1 MATNT
6 FDLSSLGLE
15 AGIHSVQVRAK
26 AKGYADSSLSEAVSY
41 TVGAVMYRLMRTTA
55 NAVAETATK
64 TFDLS
69 TLGLS
74 IGMHSVQVRAKAKGF
89 ADSSL
94 SGAVYYVV
102 QSMAEGTLFSV
113 DDYMLAD
120 TNGVQLIAEGG

>member
-1 MATNT
+1 MATKT
-6 FDLSSLGLE
+6 LYLSTLGLDS
-15 AGIHSVQVRAK
+15 GTHHIQVRAK

-55 NAVAETATK
+55 SAVAETATK

-74 IGMHSVQVRAKAKGF
+74 IGTHSVQVRARAKGY

-102 QSMAEGTLFSV
+102 QSMAEGTLFSA

-120 TNGVQLIAEGG
+120 TNEVQLIAEGG

>member
-1 MATNT
+1 MIKT
-6 FDLSSLGLE
+6 FDLSSLGLSE
-15 AGIHSVQVRAK
+15 GTHSIQVRAK

-69 TLGLS
+69 TLELAVGT
-74 IGMHSVQVRAKAKGF
+74 HSVQVRAKAKGF
-89 ADSSL
+89 ADSPL

-102 QSMAEGTLFSV
+102 QPIQPVEPI
-113 DDYMLAD
+113 
-120 TNGVQLIAEGG
+120 QP